1 MLINLFFF
9 IITFYVDLYRKF
21 GENFAFLCRLLLLI
35 TNIVFVESS
44 IKMKKKNNKIKFLKT
59 KKRPFVM
66 PHCETHFLQLLLFS
80 QMFLRKTCL
89 VLNNLFSYVIQK

>member
-1 MLINLFFF
+1 M
-9 IITFYVDLYRKF
+9 K
-21 GENFAFLCRLLLLI
+21 
-35 TNIVFVESS
+35 
-44 IKMKKKNNKIKFLKT
+44 KKKNNKIKFLKT